1 MAVAQGT
8 GAQST
13 PISRSSIWIY
23 GSLGFPLALIG
34 YPLGVWLPRAYS
46 TDVGVSL
53 TMIGLIIAAAAL
65 FDAFTDPL
73 IGYGSD
79 RYRTR
84 WGRRKTWLTAGVP
97 LLALAFW
104 MLLNPP
110 IASGVAYLAFW
121 YLFLRVGST
130 LVTIPYAAWGAEL
143 STDYHVRTEVSS
155 AREKFVLIG
164 LIGAALVPFFME
176 MVRQDAVPALDVLN
190 TFGLLIVIILPV
202 VAVVVLNRVPE
213 PPKLPGEGRT
223 SIFRSLKLMW
233 RNGMF
238 RRVLLIEVLVTGGES
253 FRNTL
258 SLFFMQDVIGIRL
271 AGTYYALYFAMGLA
285 AIPAWDWIAK
295 RLGKHQSLAVA
306 MVVVS
311 ITNVAMFTLGKGQ
324 TTEFLLLFMVKGFCF
339 GAFSYLPRAMLA
351 DVIDLD
357 TARSGDNRAGSY
369 FAGHG
374 FMTKCAYSLGGVSLP
389 LLALVGYST
398 VAGAEHTDVQLLWL
412 GFLYAIVPTISF
424 IFAFWLTWT
433 WPLTSA
439 RHAKLRGMID
449 RKQARIAGRAPPSDK
464 VIPDEALR
472 R

>member
-1 MAVAQGT
+1 MADVQAEGIR
-8 GAQST
+8 AT
-13 PISRSSIWIY
+13 PIQRSSIWIY

-46 TDVGVSL
+46 TDVGVDLS
-53 TMIGLIIAAAAL
+53 MIGLIIAAAAL
-65 FDAFTDPL
+65 FDAFTDPV
-73 IGYGSD
+73 IGYSSD

-84 WGRRKTWLTAGVP
+84 FGRRKTWLAAGVP

-110 IASGVAYLAFW
+110 MTSGVAYLAFW

-130 LVTIPYAAWGAEL
+130 LVTIPYAAWGAEM
-143 STDYHVRTEVSS
+143 SPDYHVRTQVSS
-155 AREKFVLIG
+155 AREKFVLLG
-164 LIGAALVPFFME
+164 LIGAALVPFAME
-176 MVRQDAVPALDVLN
+176 QWRQSSVPAVEVLN
-190 TFGLLIVIILPV
+190 AFGLLIVIILPV
-202 VAVVVLNRVPE
+202 VAVLVLNRVPE
-213 PPKLPGEGRT
+213 PKRMPGEG
-223 SIFRSLKLMW
+223 SVNIFRSLKLMW
-233 RNGMF
+233 KNGMF

-285 AIPAWDWIAK
+285 AIPVWDWIAK
-295 RLGKHQSLAVA
+295 RLGKHRSLAVA

-311 ITNVAMFTLGKGQ
+311 ITNIAMFTLSKGQ
-324 TTEFLLLFMVKGFCF
+324 TTEFLLLFMIKGFCF

-351 DVIDLD
+351 DVVDLD

-398 VAGAEHTDVQLLWL
+398 AVGAEHTDLQLLWL

-424 IFAFWLTWT
+424 VFAFWLTWT
-433 WPLTSA
+433 WPLTSD
-439 RHAKLRGMID
+439 RHARLRGMLD
-449 RKQARIAGRAPPSDK
+449 RKAARIARRADGSRGTTLLP
-464 VIPDEALR
+464 
-472 R
+472 

>member
-1 MAVAQGT
+1 MAEAEAAGIRSHPV
-8 GAQST
+8 
-13 PISRSSIWIY
+13 SRSSIWIY

-46 TDVGVSL
+46 TDVGVDLS
-53 TMIGLIIAAAAL
+53 MIGVIIAAAAL

-84 WGRRKTWLTAGVP
+84 FGRRKTWLAAGIP

-110 IASGVAYLAFW
+110 IVSGVAYLAFW
-121 YLFLRVGST
+121 YIFLRIGST

-143 STDYHVRTEVSS
+143 SPDYHVRTEVSS
-155 AREKFVLIG
+155 AREKFVLMG
-164 LIGAALVPFFME
+164 LIGAALVPFLLE
-176 MVRQDAVPALDVLN
+176 QLAGDRVPAIDVLN
-190 TFGLLIVIILPV
+190 AFGVLIVIILPI
-202 VAVVVLNRVPE
+202 VAVLVLQRVPE
-213 PPKLPGEGRT
+213 PARLPGEGRVT
-223 SIFRSLKLMW
+223 ILRSLGLMW
-233 RNGMF
+233 KNGLF
-238 RRVLLIEVLVTGGES
+238 RRVLLIEILVTGGES

-271 AGTYYALYFAMGLA
+271 AGTYYAIYFAMGLA
-285 AIPAWDWIAK
+285 AIPVWDWIAK
-295 RLGKHQSLAVA
+295 RLGKHRSLAAA
-306 MVVVS
+306 MVLVS
-311 ITNVAMFTLGKGQ
+311 LTNIAMFALGRGQ

-351 DVIDLD
+351 DVVDLD

-389 LLALVGYST
+389 LLALVGYAT
-398 VAGAEHTDVQLLWL
+398 TLGAEHTSSQLLWL
-412 GFLYAIVPTISF
+412 GFLYAIVPTIAF
-424 IFAFWLTWT
+424 VFAFWLTWT
-433 WPLTSA
+433 WPLTSD
-439 RHAKLRGMID
+439 RHARLRATLD
-449 RKQARIAGRAPPSDK
+449 RKQLRLAGMEATARK
-464 VIPDEALR
+464 TLE
-472 R
+472 

>member
-1 MAVAQGT
+1 MAEVQAG
-8 GAQST
+8 GIRST
-13 PISRSSIWIY
+13 PISRSNIWIY

-46 TDVGVSL
+46 TDVGVDL
-53 TMIGLIIAAAAL
+53 TMIGLIIALAAL

-84 WGRRKTWLTAGVP
+84 FGRRKTWLAAGVP

-110 IASGVAYLAFW
+110 IESGAAYLGFW

-130 LVTIPYAAWGAEL
+130 LVTIPYAAWGAEM
-143 STDYHVRTEVSS
+143 SPDYHVRTQVSS
-155 AREKFVLIG
+155 AREKFVLMG
-164 LIGAALVPFFME
+164 LIGAALVPFAME
-176 MVRQDAVPALDVLN
+176 QMRQDSVPALEVLN

-202 VAVVVLNRVPE
+202 IAVLVLNRVPE
-213 PPKLPGEGRT
+213 PARLPGEGRVN
-223 SIFRSLKLMW
+223 IFRSLRLMW
-233 RNGMF
+233 RNGMY

-285 AIPAWDWIAK
+285 AIPVWDWIAK
-295 RLGKHQSLAVA
+295 RLGKHRSLAVA

-311 ITNVAMFTLGKGQ
+311 ITNIWMFTLGHGD
-324 TTEFLLLFMVKGFCF
+324 TTAFLLLFMVKGFCF

-351 DVIDLD
+351 DVVDLD

-398 VAGAEHTDVQLLWL
+398 AVGAEHTDLQLLWL
-412 GFLYAIVPTISF
+412 GFLYAIVPTMSF
-424 IFAFWLTWT
+424 VFAFWLTWT
-433 WPLTSA
+433 WPLTSD
-439 RHAKLRGMID
+439 RHARLRGMLD
-449 RKQARIAGRAPPSDK
+449 RK
-464 VIPDEALR
+464 ALR
-472 R
+472 MARKEEVSRGTLRP

>member
-1 MAVAQGT
+1 MAEAQPS
-8 GAQST
+8 GA
-13 PISRSSIWIY
+13 RSPAITRSNIWIY

-46 TDVGVSL
+46 TDVGVDL
-53 TMIGLIIAAAAL
+53 AMIGLIIAAAAL

-79 RYRTR
+79 RYRSR
-84 WGRRKTWLTAGVP
+84 FGRRKTWLAAGIP

-110 IASGVAYLAFW
+110 IVSGVVYLAFW
-121 YLFLRVGST
+121 YIFLRVGST

-143 STDYHVRTEVSS
+143 SPDYHVRTEVSS
-155 AREKFVLIG
+155 AREKFVLMG
-164 LIGAALVPFFME
+164 LIGAALVPFLLE
-176 MVRQDAVPALDVLN
+176 QIAGDRIPALEVLN
-190 TFGLLIVIILPV
+190 AFGILIVIILPI

-213 PPKLPGEGRT
+213 PARLPGEGSVT
-223 SIFRSLKLMW
+223 IFRSLKLMW
-233 RNGMF
+233 KNGLF

-271 AGTYYALYFAMGLA
+271 AGTYYAIYFAMGLA
-285 AIPAWDWIAK
+285 AIPVWDCIAK
-295 RLGKHQSLAVA
+295 RLGKHRSLAGA
-306 MVVVS
+306 MVLVS
-311 ITNVAMFTLGKGQ
+311 VTNVFMFTLSSGQ
-324 TTEFLLLFMVKGFCF
+324 TTAFLLLFMVKGFCF

-351 DVIDLD
+351 DVVDLD

-389 LLALVGYST
+389 LLALVGYAT
-398 VAGAEHTDVQLLWL
+398 TLGAEHTSGQLLWL
-412 GFLYAIVPTISF
+412 GFLYAIVPTIAF
-424 IFAFWLTWT
+424 VFAFWLTWT

-439 RHAKLRGMID
+439 RHARLRGMLD
-449 RKQARIAGRAPPSDK
+449 RKHDRVARRDAAALG
-464 VIPDEALR
+464 EAL
-472 R
+472 